1 MNDNVYIIE
10 IRNLVIFVDE
20 ESVMKAPSIALP
32 AAASPERAPRRLRSL
47 PDLHAIE
54 AFVAVC
60 DAGSMSHAAHRL
72 DVSQSAV
79 SQLIRSLERDYG
91 VLLFDRDVRPARPTH
106 AGRMLERMGSDL
118 IDQARS
124 VGQTLRQRVR
134 QEHAEMRLGCVDS
147 FAATLG
153 PAIVRGLSGA
163 ARHLQM
169 TSGLTPALS
178 AQLQARELDIA
189 ICTDSSIE
197 DPRITQRPL
206 FSEAWV
212 AVFPKGTVLRP
223 LRTVADLKVRCGALP
238 MVRYSPR
245 SVIGQQ
251 IERFLRH
258 AGVDAERRFDFD
270 TTEPLLSL
278 VAAGLGWAI
287 STPLCLW
294 QSRGWLKDVQL
305 LAMPPSH
312 LGRRDFFVYCREAE
326 WASMADEV
334 VRLTRS
340 VLQSDIMPAMK
351 DSMPML
357 ANDAV
362 AMASRSTP
370 RGGSLPTP
378 RSSAPPRRPSKRST
392 QP

>member
-1 MNDNVYIIE
+1 MV
-10 IRNLVIFVDE
+10 
-20 ESVMKAPSIALP
+20 
-32 AAASPERAPRRLRSL
+32 
-47 PDLHAIE
+47 
-54 AFVAVC
+54 
-60 DAGSMSHAAHRL
+60 HAAHRL

-79 SQLIRSLERDYG
+79 SQLIRNLELDYG
-91 VLLFDRDVRPARPTH
+91 VLLFDRDVRPARLTH

-124 VGQTLRQRVR
+124 VGQRLRQRVR
-134 QEHAEMRLGCVDS
+134 QEHAEIRLGCVDS

-153 PAIVRGLSGA
+153 PSIVRGLSGA

-169 TSGLTPALS
+169 ASGLTPALS
-178 AQLQARELDIA
+178 AQLQSREIDIA
-189 ICTDSSIE
+189 ICTDSQIE
-197 DPRITQRPL
+197 DSRITQRPL

-212 AVFPKGTVLRP
+212 AVFPKGTMLRP
-223 LRTVADLKVRCGALP
+223 LRTVADLKVLCGALP
-238 MVRYSPR
+238 MARYSSR

-258 AGVDAERRFDFD
+258 AGVDTERRFDFD
-270 TTEPLLSL
+270 TTEPLLSM

-294 QSRGWLKDVQL
+294 QSRGWLKDVEL
-305 LAMPPSH
+305 LAMPSSN

-326 WASMADEV
+326 WASTADEV

-340 VLQSDIMPAMK
+340 VLQSDIILAMK

-357 ANDAV
+357 ANDAI
-362 AMASRSTP
+362 AMAPRSIP
-370 RGGSLPTP
+370 IGGSLPTT
-378 RSSAPPRRPSKRST
+378 RSSAPLRRLSKPSPKPLDVASRDQST
-392 QP
+392 VRG